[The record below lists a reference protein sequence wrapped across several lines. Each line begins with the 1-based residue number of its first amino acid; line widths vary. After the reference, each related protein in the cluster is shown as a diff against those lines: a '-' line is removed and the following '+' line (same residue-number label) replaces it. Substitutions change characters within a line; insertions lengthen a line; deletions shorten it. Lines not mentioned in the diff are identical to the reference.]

1 MEMEGDTRSPQESS
15 KVTFPICT
23 DYLPNRYV
31 NHAKAMNVNNAETAI
46 QQLLLADT
54 SSSWEGNL

>member
-1 MEMEGDTRSPQESS
+1 MEMEGDTQSPQESS

-46 QQLLLADT
+46 QQLL
-54 SSSWEGNL
+54 